1 MNTTV
6 KANVAT
12 LLAAPDIFAAAFKP
26 LESLEGMTGAFTLQA
41 YPTSL
46 LQKCNDSLRLDTE
59 KGTLMHL
66 LLSTRWND
74 DEDDNVVIKT
84 SQTALREMD
93 RVAASRGTTV
103 PYRSMSYAYS
113 FQHPIA
119 SYGSANH
126 GNLRT
131 VSKAYDPIGLFQ
143 TGVPEGFK
151 LRLTI

>member
-1 MNTTV
+1 MDTTV

-26 LESLEGMTGAFTLQA
+26 LGSLGGMTGAFTLQA

-59 KGTLMHL
+59 KGTLMYI

-93 RVAASRGTTV
+93 RVAASRGTAV

-119 SYGSANH
+119 SYSSANH

-143 TGVPEGFK
+143 KGVPEGFK
-151 LRLTI
+151 LRMTI